1 MKRKKSRMVLTK
13 QKKVRTRRL
22 IGGNYGKYLGSGEGA
37 VSSLMVLGGRG
48 MRMRSMFRGRRYG
61 LGWIRD
67 PKEASVYRDLMKERI
82 APPMKPKMVSVWS
95 EWRKR
100 VGRDGARVSRG
111 SVRRAVPAV
120 STVNRPSFPVIAP
133 AMSLGAGISD
143 WIPPIDL
150 LSIGGL
156 AAGFV
161 APKMLLAQT
170 FVPTVLKTGIPK
182 YLSIAGVGLIG
193 NAIGVAVGQRR
204 IGWKFAEGAIL
215 SAIVEALRDNV
226 PQLGLSSGGIGSL
239 GAYIARPETTTQTN
253 MSLGAYI
260 SRPNTI
266 SAEPDDDDSEE
277 YE

>member
-13 QKKVRTRRL
+13 QKKVRTKRL
-22 IGGNYGKYLGSGEGA
+22 IGGNYGKYLGAGEGA

-48 MRMRSMFRGRRYG
+48 MRMRSSYRGRRYG

-67 PKEASVYRDLMKERI
+67 PKEATEYRELMKERI

-100 VGRDGARVSRG
+100 VGRDGARVRRG

-120 STVNRPSFPVIAP
+120 STSRPSFPVIAP

-150 LSIGGL
+150 VDIGGL

-161 APKMLLAQT
+161 APKMLLEQT

-226 PQLGLSSGGIGSL
+226 PQLGLSSRGIGAL
-239 GAYIARPETTTQTN
+239 GAYIARPETTQNN
-253 MSLGAYI
+253 MSLGAYV

-266 SAEPDDDDSEE
+266 SAEPDDDDEE